1 MTPAINESRLSY
13 LYEAVQCGTVRAA
26 ADRLDIAPSAVS
38 RQIALLEAEL
48 ALPLIERHKR
58 GVHLTQAGRLLM
70 EYYREQRAHQEDLLA
85 KLQEVRGLRRGHIRL
100 AVGEGFVSDLMGA
113 PLQYFCKRYPDITL
127 TLDLAGTNE
136 VMRLVAEDDA
146 DIGLV
151 YNPPAEPKIVSRAQ
165 MAQPVHAIVA
175 PGSPLIA
182 QAANAAATQAA
193 EAMRA
198 MGATKATK
206 AIQAGDATHAD
217 GRHQPGALTLD
228 ALYDVPLA
236 LMHGAY
242 GTRQLMELAEQSE
255 KHRLTPT
262 VTTNS
267 ISVLKHFVR
276 AGLGATFLPTFAVS
290 QEIEAGVLCAVPI
303 DHPILNSAEAHLIT
317 RAGRRLSGA
326 ANRLLTHL
334 ASKME
339 AFGAP
344 G

>member
-1 MTPAINESRLSY
+1 MTPTFNESRLSY
-13 LYEAVQCGTVRAA
+13 LFEAVQCGTVRAA

-100 AVGEGFVSDLMGA
+100 AVGEGFVSDLMGL

-165 MAQPVHAIVA
+165 LRQPIHAIVA
-175 PGSPLIA
+175 PDSPLVA
-182 QAANAAATQAA
+182 QAA
-193 EAMRA
+193 
-198 MGATKATK
+198 KAGQLK
-206 AIQAGDATHAD
+206 ME
-217 GRHQPGALTLD
+217 
-228 ALYDVPLA
+228 ALYEVPLA

-255 KHRLTPT
+255 KHRLVPT

-276 AGLGATFLPTFAVS
+276 AGLGATFLPAFAIS
-290 QEIEAGVLCAVPI
+290 QEIDAGVLCALPI
-303 DHPILNSAEAHLIT
+303 DHPLLNRAEAHLVT

-344 G
+344 D

>member
-1 MTPAINESRLSY
+1 MTPAITESRLPY
-13 LYEAVQCGTVRAA
+13 LFEAVQCGTVRAA

-165 MAQPVHAIVA
+165 MRQPVHAIVA
-175 PGSPLIA
+175 PDSSLMDRLDKTGSL
-182 QAANAAATQAA
+182 Q
-193 EAMRA
+193 
-198 MGATKATK
+198 
-206 AIQAGDATHAD
+206 
-217 GRHQPGALTLD
+217 LD
-228 ALYDVPLA
+228 ALYNVPLA

-242 GTRQLMELAEQSE
+242 GTRQLMALAEQSA

-290 QEIEAGVLCAVPI
+290 QEIEAGVLCALPV
-303 DHPILNSAEAHLIT
+303 DHPILKGAEAHLVT

-344 G
+344 D

>member
-13 LYEAVQCGTVRAA
+13 LFEAVQCGTVRAA

-58 GVHLTQAGRLLM
+58 GVHLTQASRLLM

-100 AVGEGFVSDLMGA
+100 AVGEGFVSDLMGT
-113 PLQYFCKRYPDITL
+113 PLQFFCKRYPDITL

-165 MAQPVHAIVA
+165 LAQPVHAIVA
-175 PGSPLIA
+175 PGSPLI
-182 QAANAAATQAA
+182 
-193 EAMRA
+193 E
-198 MGATKATK
+198 KADKLGT
-206 AIQAGDATHAD
+206 
-217 GRHQPGALTLD
+217 LTLD

-236 LMHGAY
+236 LMHGSY

-255 KHRLTPT
+255 KHRLVPT

-290 QEIEAGVLCAVPI
+290 QEIDAGVLRALPI
-303 DHPILNSAEAHLIT
+303 DHPILSSAEAHLIT

-344 G
+344 D

>member
-1 MTPAINESRLSY
+1 MTPAINESRLAY

-48 ALPLIERHKR
+48 SLPLIERHKR

-100 AVGEGFVSDLMGA
+100 AVGEGFVSDLMGP
-113 PLQYFCKRYPDITL
+113 PLQYFCRRYPDITL

-151 YNPPAEPKIVSRAQ
+151 YHPPAEPKIVSRAQ
-165 MAQPVHAIVA
+165 LRQPVHAIVA
-175 PGSPLIA
+175 PDSPLVARAA
-182 QAANAAATQAA
+182 QA
-193 EAMRA
+193 
-198 MGATKATK
+198 
-206 AIQAGDATHAD
+206 
-217 GRHQPGALTLD
+217 GALRLD
-228 ALYDVPLA
+228 ELYDVPLA

-242 GTRQLMELAEQSE
+242 GTRQMMELAEQSE
-255 KHRLTPT
+255 KRRLSPA

-276 AGLGATFLPTFAVS
+276 AGLGATFLPAFAVS
-290 QEIEAGVLCAVPI
+290 QEIDAGILCALPI
-303 DHPILNSAEAHLIT
+303 DHPILNRAEAHLVT

-344 G
+344 D

>member
-13 LYEAVQCGTVRAA
+13 LFEAVQCGTVRAA

-113 PLQYFCKRYPDITL
+113 PLQFFCRRYPDITL

-165 MAQPVHAIVA
+165 LAQPVHAIVA

-182 QAANAAATQAA
+182 
-193 EAMRA
+193 
-198 MGATKATK
+198 KADKLGT
-206 AIQAGDATHAD
+206 
-217 GRHQPGALTLD
+217 LTLD

-236 LMHGAY
+236 LMHGSY

-255 KHRLTPT
+255 KHRLVPA

-290 QEIEAGVLCAVPI
+290 QEIDAGVLRALPI
-303 DHPILNSAEAHLIT
+303 DHPILSSAEAHLIT
-317 RAGRRLSGA
+317 RVGRRLSGA

-344 G
+344 D

>member
-1 MTPAINESRLSY
+1 MTPAITESRLPY
-13 LYEAVQCGTVRAA
+13 LFEAVQCGTVRAA

-48 ALPLIERHKR
+48 AMPLIERHKR

-165 MAQPVHAIVA
+165 MRQPGHAIVA
-175 PGSPLIA
+175 PDSSLVGQL
-182 QAANAAATQAA
+182 N
-193 EAMRA
+193 E
-198 MGATKATK
+198 K
-206 AIQAGDATHAD
+206 
-217 GRHQPGALTLD
+217 GALRLD

-255 KHRLTPT
+255 KHRLAPT

-276 AGLGATFLPTFAVS
+276 AGLGATFLPAFAVS
-290 QEIEAGVLCAVPI
+290 QEIEAGVLRALPV
-303 DHPILNSAEAHLIT
+303 DHPILNRAEAHLVT

-344 G
+344 D